1 VGRVTQ
7 ALGED
12 SILKTARASEE
23 GQSLF
28 SLPGVGAGGGNA
40 AGACLFSLSLFSSSL
55 INLSLLLPPQQKQN
69 TCVDACNGLQPP
81 AWHVDARQLA
91 W

>member
-23 GQSLF
+23 GQSPF
-28 SLPGVGAGGGNA
+28 SLPSVGAGGGNA
-40 AGACLFSLSLFSSSL
+40 AGAFSLSLFASSL
-55 INLSLLLPPQQKQN
+55 INLSLLLPSQQKQN